1 MLDPYPLAQ
10 SASTYEQAFNDLRHA
25 FQNLCVAVDQLGN
38 QIESLQSVKR
48 TTNDFEG
55 SALHIQANTMESS
68 IEVPMPTTSVALALV
83 QQEPTKE
90 HEQEKVLQESD
101 SLDGAHA
108 NFEFDDCFYD
118 QPSVVHDRRELI
130 EVRRLRL

>member
-10 SASTYEQAFNDLRHA
+10 SASTYEQAFKDLRHA

-68 IEVPMPTTSVALALV
+68 KFSIIVPMPTSVALALV

-90 HEQEKVLQESD
+90 YEQEKVL
-101 SLDGAHA
+101 
-108 NFEFDDCFYD
+108 
-118 QPSVVHDRRELI
+118 
-130 EVRRLRL
+130 

>member
-1 MLDPYPLAQ
+1 M
-10 SASTYEQAFNDLRHA
+10 
-25 FQNLCVAVDQLGN
+25 CVAVDQLGN

-101 SLDGAHA
+101 SLVGAHA
-108 NFEFDDCFYD
+108 KKFEFDDCFYD
-118 QPSVVHDRRELI
+118 QTSMVHDQ
-130 EVRRLRL
+130 